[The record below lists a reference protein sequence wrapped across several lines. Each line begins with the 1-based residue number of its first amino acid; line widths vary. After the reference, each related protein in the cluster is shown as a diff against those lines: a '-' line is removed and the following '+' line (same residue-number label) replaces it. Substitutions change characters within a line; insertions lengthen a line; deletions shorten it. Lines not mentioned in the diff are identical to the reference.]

1 MKSGDFVLVD
11 YIGRIKESGE
21 IFDLTK
27 EEVARKENIFNEK
40 FKYGSVPMVIDSNFV
55 LKGLSEALKEMK
67 VGEKKTV
74 EISPEKGFG
83 ERNPEFI
90 KLIPE
95 SRFKEQNIE
104 ATPGSF
110 VTINKIRGRVMSADG
125 GRVRADFNHP
135 LAGKTLQY
143 ELEIVGEIAEENEK
157 VKAVT
162 FFFTGVDKQDLD
174 VICNAGEAEV
184 KFKNKI
190 DMHSETKQ
198 QMANEIIRW
207 IKGIERVKFVD
218 VFEKTD

>member
-11 YIGRIKESGE
+11 FVGRVKDSGE
-21 IFDLTK
+21 IFDLTR
-27 EEVARKENIFNEK
+27 EEVAKEEKTFNEK
-40 FKYGSVPMVIDSNFV
+40 FKYGPIPMVIDSNFV

-95 SRFKEQNIE
+95 ARFREQNIE

-110 VTINKIRGRVMSADG
+110 VTINRIRGRVLSVDG
-125 GRVRADFNHP
+125 GRIRIDFNHP
-135 LAGKTLQY
+135 LAGKVLQY
-143 ELEIVGEIAEENEK
+143 ELEIVGEITEQEERA
-157 VKAVT
+157 KAVI
-162 FFFTGVDKQDLD
+162 FFFTGVEKQDLD
-174 VICNAGEAEV
+174 VVCKTGEVEI
-184 KFKNKI
+184 KFKNKF
-190 DMHSETKQ
+190 DLHSETKQ

-207 IKGIERVKFVD
+207 VGGIEKVKFVD
-218 VFEKTD
+218 LFEKAE